1 MATEKSTYTEAH
13 TSQDHQIQIGDCKLL
28 LPAGARVI
36 DVLEDVALFASL
48 AKGMAQEIGNDDS
61 GGDHTST
68 GWAIAYLATLAGEF
82 ANAAINQQMA
92 AEALGGA
99 E

>member
-1 MATEKSTYTEAH
+1 MATEKSTDTEAH
-13 TSQDHQIQIGDCKLL
+13 TSQDYQIQIGGCKLL
-28 LPAGARVI
+28 LPAGARII
-36 DVLEDVALFASL
+36 DVLEDVALFASVV
-48 AKGMAQEIGNDDS
+48 KGMAQEIGNDDS

-99 E
+99 K